1 MKISIFLLFMSL
13 FVSANLQAQE
23 ESPELTKINPGK
35 YAIGINSGL
44 PGIGI
49 DFARKINDHF
59 MLRLQGNYLKYAL
72 NDFETV
78 VDGTTVLVDAN
89 IDFLNTDLL
98 LDIHPFKASSFKF
111 VLGGGYFFDQSISVS
126 TKFSETLFIND
137 IEFTPDEVG
146 IIGITNQW
154 ESFAPY
160 GGIGF
165 GRAVPNKRIG
175 FGIDLGTY
183 YLGEPKPEIIATGM
197 LEDTKNQEQQL
208 ADDMSEYRWLPV
220 FKFRISIRL

>member
-1 MKISIFLLFMSL
+1 MKISIFLLFMCL

-44 PGIGI
+44 PGVGI
-49 DFARKINDHF
+49 DFARKINAHF

-72 NDFETV
+72 NDFEAN
-78 VDGTTVLVDAN
+78 VDGTNVLINANVDFFN
-89 IDFLNTDLL
+89 SDLL
-98 LDIHPFKASSFKF
+98 LDIHPFKSSSFKF
-111 VLGGGYFFDQSISVS
+111 VLGAGYFFNQEISTS
-126 TKFSETLFIND
+126 MKFNDEMYIND
-137 IEFTPDEVG
+137 ILFTADEVG
-146 IIGITNQW
+146 TIGISNHW
-154 ESFAPY
+154 EPIVAY

-165 GRAVPNKRIG
+165 GRAVPNRRIG

-183 YLGEPKPEIIATGM
+183 YLGEPTPVITATGM

-208 ADDMSEYRWLPV
+208 ADDLNEYRWLPV
-220 FKFRISIRL
+220 FKFRISIKL

>member
-1 MKISIFLLFMSL
+1 MKISYIIVLISL
-13 FVSANLQAQE
+13 YVSSNLQAQD
-23 ESPELTKINPGK
+23 ESSEPMTTNSGK

-44 PGIGI
+44 PGVGI

-72 NDFETV
+72 NDYE
-78 VDGTTVLVDAN
+78 AN
-89 IDFLNTDLL
+89 IDGTNVLIDANVDFFNTDLL

-111 VLGGGYFFDQSISVS
+111 VLGAGYFFNQDISGSMQFADEV
-126 TKFSETLFIND
+126 KIND
-137 IEFTPDEVG
+137 IVFTPDEAG
-146 IIGITNQW
+146 TIGISNHW
-154 ESFAPY
+154 EPFAAY

-220 FKFRISIRL
+220 FKLRISIKL